1 MLSIA
6 RTLILPAAIEH
17 QRRVANAVVST
28 ESAGVD
34 ASGLRESLELISD
47 GVHAL
52 EQKIAALD
60 EVFSFTQLEPLE
72 ACYHIRDHVLSA
84 MEELRAAADFLE
96 TRVDQNLWPLPSYSQ
111 LLTMR

>member
-1 MLSIA
+1 
-6 RTLILPAAIEH
+6 
-17 QRRVANAVVST
+17 
-28 ESAGVD
+28 
-34 ASGLRESLELISD
+34 LRESLELISD